1 MVLPGTVEALACERD
16 DWALSM
22 NVLNATS
29 LTTGGI
35 VLMVGLFSEPLKD
48 SCLSVLPVSLVAGAL
63 SGLTARLSGR
73 ECKRSEGRNSLL
85 PSSRSNHGANRAGV
99 LEREAGGYR
108 GRMTES
114 SAISG
119 LHRLLG
125 EARGRDL
132 RLALISNAPKA
143 DAQDSLE
150 SLGLSEDID
159 AQKPDPAPYKEAL
172 EFLGLSAEEVVAFE
186 DSPSGLSGAV
196 RAGIPVVGICSTTHS
211 PNELRRPARSSSSE
225 TSLTGPSTS
234 GSSVEGRISR
244 QLPHVAEMFSK

>member
-1 MVLPGTVEALACERD
+1 MVLPGTVETLACERD

-29 LTTGGI
+29 LTTEGI

-48 SCLSVLPVSLVAGAL
+48 SCLSVLPISLVAGAL

-132 RLALISNAPKA
+132 RLALISNAPKRTLKTRW
-143 DAQDSLE
+143 SLWDCPRT
-150 SLGLSEDID
+150 LTPRNL
-159 AQKPDPAPYKEAL
+159 
-172 EFLGLSAEEVVAFE
+172 
-186 DSPSGLSGAV
+186 
-196 RAGIPVVGICSTTHS
+196 T
-211 PNELRRPARSSSSE
+211 RPPIKRHSSSSV
-225 TSLTGPSTS
+225 SLPRRLWPSRILPR
-234 GSSVEGRISR
+234 GSPGR
-244 QLPHVAEMFSK
+244 